1 MIMKTIVRISLFL
14 VAVTLMLCKSTVVEE
29 EAEDDDS
36 VVEAQEQNEA
46 ASIDESVS
54 DFLTEAADARMM
66 DLAQGRLAVK
76 RGTTEDIRQYGA
88 LMIKD
93 QARLL
98 DGIQKLA
105 KAKKVALPKKI
116 SDEREEGLATLEEK
130 TGKDFDK
137 KFMQM
142 ITIDHRRDIR
152 KFKNAGTID
161 DKDVAAFA
169 SKHLPTIE
177 NHLAQAK
184 EIKTDL

>member
-1 MIMKTIVRISLFL
+1 MLFL
-14 VAVTLMLCKSTVVEE
+14 LALALMLSCRSTSVEDE
-29 EAEDDDS
+29 EDS
-36 VVEAQEQNEA
+36 VVEAQEKNEA

-66 DLAQGRLAVK
+66 DLAQARLAVK
-76 RGTTEDIRQYGA
+76 RGSTDDVRKYGA
-88 LMIKD
+88 RMIQD
-93 QARLL
+93 QTRLL

-105 KAKKVALPKKI
+105 KAKKVALPKRI
-116 SDEREEGLATLEEK
+116 SDEKEQWLTSLEEK
-130 TGKDFDK
+130 TGKEFDR

-142 ITIDHRRDIR
+142 ITIDHRRDVR
-152 KFKNAGTID
+152 KFKNAGSME

-177 NHLAQAK
+177 GHLEQAK